1 MLNNLVCKY
10 YLGISYLLLSERSR
24 IMSKVKV
31 GVIGIGR
38 GSMIWRY
45 CNDADNAEV
54 VAICD
59 KWEEVLKKDAEKL

>member
-1 MLNNLVCKY
+1 
-10 YLGISYLLLSERSR
+10 
-24 IMSKVKV
+24 MSKVKV

-59 KWEEVLKKDAEKL
+59 KWEEGLKKDAEKL